1 MMDRLKELAILFGVI
16 IIAIVIL
23 FLTTETFNL

>member
-1 MMDRLKELAILFGVI
+1 MMNRLKELAILFGGI